1 MGGRT
6 MSKETSSNRFN
17 RRTVIKSVGAIGV
30 MQVTSP
36 FVIKALGDTP
46 IKMGMVDPLT
56 GVYAAV
62 ANNEVIGAKFAVE
75 QINAKGGVLGRPLEL
90 LVEDSANDVGTG
102 VQKTRKLIERDQVS
116 FIIGDVNSGIAQAM
130 AQVTA
135 EKKILH
141 VVSGGHTDGI
151 TGKDCKWNVFR
162 VCNTT
167 RTEANSVSD
176 ILFNKYG
183 KKWHFITPDY
193 AFGHTLQQAGE
204 ANLKKL
210 GGTMTGNELTPLG
223 TTDFSAYLI
232 KARAANPDV
241 LLVLPQG
248 SDMINCLKQIA
259 QFGIDKQIHVAGLQ
273 QELESLE
280 AMPPEAR
287 VGIWM
292 FEWYWKQRGVPGVD
306 QFVADIR
313 KRSNGKVPTARTWFG
328 YTSVQTYALVANQ
341 EKSLD
346 AVKLAKALG
355 NFELP
360 ADVKLQ
366 PNKCYYRAG
375 DHQLMTSSFVGEA
388 LQKPAGD
395 PEDLFRVDQVVA
407 GDKVSPAE
415 TETGCSLQWPA

>member
-1 MGGRT
+1 
-6 MSKETSSNRFN
+6 MSKNTSLSSFN
-17 RRTVIKSVGAIGV
+17 RRTVIKGAGAIGAL
-30 MQVTSP
+30 QVTSP
-36 FVIKALGDTP
+36 FIIKALGETP
-46 IKMGMVDPLT
+46 IKIGMVDPLT

-62 ANNEVIGAKFAVE
+62 AQNEVIGAKFAVE

-102 VQKTRKLIERDQVS
+102 VQKTRKLIERDEVS

-135 EKKILH
+135 EKKVLH

-248 SDMINCLKQIA
+248 SDMVNCLKQIA

-292 FEWYWKQRGVPGVD
+292 FEWYWKQPGVAGVEK
-306 QFVADIR
+306 FVADIR

-328 YTSVQTYALVANQ
+328 FTSVQTYALVANR
-341 EKSLD
+341 EKTLD

-360 ADVKLQ
+360 DDVKLQ

-375 DHQLMTSSFVGEA
+375 DHQLMTSAFVGEA

-395 PEDLFRVDQVVA
+395 TEDLFRVDQVVA
-407 GDKVSPAE
+407 GDKVNPPESD
-415 TETGCSLQWPA
+415 TGCKLQWPA